1 MRQLTYLL
9 LIAGFLNA
17 QPPVAPTP
25 DQAGPTLGDT
35 LADYNITQSFELGYR
50 FATVGGD
57 MDMYRAVAN
66 YTDGLRL
73 LSSSLSVNSKD
84 GHGGLFDHIQL
95 STQGLGNDPYQFAS
109 LRIDK
114 NKLYRY
120 DMIWRQSNF
129 FDPAI
134 TTALG
139 EHAEN
144 TTRMMQDHDLT
155 LFPQSNFKFF
165 LGYSR
170 NTDTGPA
177 LTSVQLFTTGLNT
190 NPDTQFPLF
199 ANFREQQNEYRIGTE
214 LAFAG
219 WRLNLM
225 RGWEDY
231 KQDQP
236 TTIFA
241 ADPATLNSFTR
252 TEPDHGTSPYWR
264 VGLFHDGGKW
274 WAFNGRFSYVGGKS
288 RVRAE

>member
-1 MRQLTYLL
+1 M
-9 LIAGFLNA
+9 
-17 QPPVAPTP
+17 
-25 DQAGPTLGDT
+25 
-35 LADYNITQSFELGYR
+35 DYNITQSFELGYR

-66 YTDGLRL
+66 YTDGVRL
-73 LSSSLSVNSKD
+73 LSKLAFPSNSKD

-109 LRIDK
+109 LRVDK

-155 LFPQSNFKFF
+155 LFPQSNFKVF

-199 ANFREQQNEYRIGTE
+199 ANLREQQNEYRLGTE
-214 LAFAG
+214 IAFAG

-236 TTIFA
+236 TTSFGPESGNRLGCRTA
-241 ADPATLNSFTR
+241 QRPALVNSFTR
-252 TEPDHGTSPYWR
+252 APNQITAPALTGASDYSMTVGNGGPSTAASATSR
-264 VGLFHDGGKW
+264 EI
-274 WAFNGRFSYVGGKS
+274 
-288 RVRAE
+288 VRSCRMSLPAEFRSVHW